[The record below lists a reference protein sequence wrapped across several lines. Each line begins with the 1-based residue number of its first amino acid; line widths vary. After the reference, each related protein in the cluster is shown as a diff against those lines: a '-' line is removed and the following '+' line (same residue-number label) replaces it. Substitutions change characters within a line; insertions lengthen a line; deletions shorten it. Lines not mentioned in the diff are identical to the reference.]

1 MALLAP
7 DPLTQLAFSVY
18 ENPGVFALLLGSG
31 LSRAAD
37 IPTGWEIT
45 LDLVRRVA
53 AAKGV
58 TDQQDWAAWHRL
70 ETGEE
75 PNYSVLLEEL
85 ASSPEERRAI
95 LNRYI
100 EPSVEDREAGRKTP
114 TKAHY
119 AVADLVRT
127 GFVRVI
133 VTTNFDRLIE
143 TALRERGI
151 EPTVVASR
159 DALRG
164 AEPLTHTRCY
174 VLKLHGDYKD
184 ARILNTDAELSS
196 YPSEYDQLLDRIF
209 DEHGLILA
217 GWSGAWD
224 HALRRAMLRAPTR
237 RYSTFWA
244 ARGELTDGAKELV
257 DHRKARVLSIDEADT
272 FFHGLRTR
280 VEALEQT
287 HRQSPLTADLAMS
300 SAKRFLARPEHRI
313 QLGELVG
320 EHTARMLAAIEAA
333 DMPTQGSFTK
343 EEYVRRL
350 ARYEAASEVL
360 AKVVGVLGRWGEGPE
375 LTHVIEAIE
384 VQYAAAQESH
394 GGLVIWLNI
403 RAYPAVLLFT
413 AYALGLV
420 RASRWETLNDL
431 FQAEI
436 ARDHRGGKRVVED
449 LFANAWDGS
458 NRDYW
463 RQLEGYERRH
473 TPFSDYQCQ
482 LFSDWAASFAPLTP
496 DFELLFERFELLA
509 SLAYLQPQTA
519 DELQLANSQGHGSWL
534 PFGRVAWD
542 SGRRERL
549 FEWLRSERG
558 RADILAAGFCRGDP
572 AHLDLGLERLA
583 YVGSRLW

>member
-1 MALLAP
+1 MALLAQ

-18 ENPGVFALLLGSG
+18 ENPGVYALLLGSG

-58 TDQQDWAAWHRL
+58 TNQQDWAAWHRQ

-75 PNYSVLLEEL
+75 PNYSALLEEL
-85 ASSPEERRAI
+85 ASSPVERRAI
-95 LNRYI
+95 LNGYI
-100 EPSVEDREAGRKTP
+100 EPSAEDREAGRRTP

-127 GFVRVI
+127 GLVRVI
-133 VTTNFDRLIE
+133 VTTNFDRLVE
-143 TALRERGI
+143 NAMRERGI
-151 EPTVVASR
+151 EPTVVASA

-184 ARILNTDAELSS
+184 ARILNTDTELSS
-196 YPSEYDQLLDRIF
+196 YPPEYDLLLDRIF
-209 DEHGLILA
+209 DEHGLIVA

-224 HALRRAMLRAPTR
+224 HALRRALLRAPTR

-244 ARGELTDGAKELV
+244 ARGGLTDGAQELV
-257 DHRKARVLSIDEADT
+257 EHRKARVLSIDEADS
-272 FFHGLRTR
+272 FFGGLWTR
-280 VEALEQT
+280 VETLEQT
-287 HRQSPLTADLAMS
+287 HRQSPLTADLAIS
-300 SAKRFLARPEHRI
+300 SAKRFLAKPEHRI
-313 QLGELVG
+313 QLGELVD
-320 EHTARMLAAIEAA
+320 EHTARMMAAIEAA
-333 DMPTQGSFTK
+333 DMAAQGTFTK
-343 EEYVRRL
+343 EEFIRRL

-360 AKVVGVLGRWGEGPE
+360 AKVAGVLGRWGEGPE
-375 LTHVIEAIE
+375 FPHIVDALE
-384 VQYAAAQESH
+384 VQYAAAHETH

-403 RAYPAVLLFT
+403 RAYPAVLVFT

-420 RASRWETLNDL
+420 RAGRWKTLNDL
-431 FQAEI
+431 FQVEI
-436 ARDHRGGKRVVED
+436 SRDHRGGKRVVEE
-449 LFANAWDGS
+449 LFANSWDGG

-463 RQLEGYERRH
+463 RQLEEYERRH
-473 TPFSDYQCQ
+473 TPFSDYQCK

-519 DELQLANSQGHGSWL
+519 DELKLASSQGYGSWL

-542 SGRRERL
+542 SGRREKL

-558 RADILAAGFCRGDP
+558 KTEVLAAGFCRGDP
-572 AHLDLGLERLA
+572 DHLELSLERLA
-583 YVGSRLW
+583 NVGSRFW